1 MSYPET
7 KMVRQT
13 LTGSDSGASIK
24 VNSTSTGVEIHT
36 HDASFN
42 QSLFDELHLWAYN
55 SDSSARTLTL
65 QWGGTTS
72 PDNLI
77 VISIAA
83 GSFLKVVDGIHISG
97 NLDVKAVASAA
108 NVVMVYGYAL
118 SYVKEHPNKESDY
131 ASDES
136 VYYNGYT
143 QR

>member
-7 KMVRQT
+7 KVVRRT
-13 LTGSDSGASIK
+13 LTGSVSGAGIK
-24 VNSTSTGVEIHT
+24 VDSTSTGLEIHT
-36 HDASFN
+36 HDSSLN

-55 SDSSARTLTL
+55 SDSSPRTLTL

-72 PDNLI
+72 PDNLL

-97 NLDVKAVASAA
+97 DLDVKAIASAA
-108 NVVMVYGYAL
+108 NVVMIYGYAM
-118 SYVKEHPNKESDY
+118 SHVKENLTAEGKY
-131 ASDES
+131 TSDEH
-136 VYYNGYT
+136 VYYDGYT